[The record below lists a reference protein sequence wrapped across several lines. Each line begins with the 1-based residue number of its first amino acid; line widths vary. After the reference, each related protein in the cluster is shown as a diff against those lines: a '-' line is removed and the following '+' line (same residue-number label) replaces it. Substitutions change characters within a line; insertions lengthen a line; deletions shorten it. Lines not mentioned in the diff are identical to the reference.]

1 MGRRAEARGAWHCRG
16 LSAFRTVHVTR
27 SLLLALLCLSPCLL
41 GGAQAN
47 AVEGKPAAKPARAAG
62 VKAAPAAKAK
72 QPGRA
77 VAVKPASAPKAKQG
91 RAVAAKPAPVVK
103 AAPKPEPKPVAT
115 AGLLPAAGKDERVLV
130 PMPWQARVAM
140 RAEMRERTVAL
151 DEIMKLLVAG
161 KVEDAGETALFRLGV
176 PVWGSHQKLPK
187 PAQPEQ
193 YMPEAMRTVALDG
206 YRAASDFATVARTGD
221 RATAFAMLPMLTGSC
236 ARCHESYRI
245 R

>member
-1 MGRRAEARGAWHCRG
+1 M
-16 LSAFRTVHVTR
+16 TR
-27 SLLLALLCLSPCLL
+27 SLLFALFCLSLCLL

-47 AVEGKPAAKPARAAG
+47 AVEGKPAVKP
-62 VKAAPAAKAK
+62 VPAAKAK
-72 QPGRA
+72 PGQA
-77 VAVKPASAPKAKQG
+77 VAVKPASASKVKQG
-91 RAVAAKPAPVVK
+91 KPVATRPAPAAVAKTGAARGAKPAPVMK
-103 AAPKPEPKPVAT
+103 AAPKVEPKPVA
-115 AGLLPAAGKDERVLV
+115 AVGVVPVVGKDERELV

-161 KVEDAGETALFRLGV
+161 KVEEAGETALDRMGV
-176 PVWGSHQKLPK
+176 PVWGRHQKLPK

-193 YMPEAMRTVALDG
+193 YMPEAMRMMALDG

-236 ARCHESYRI
+236 AKCHESYRI